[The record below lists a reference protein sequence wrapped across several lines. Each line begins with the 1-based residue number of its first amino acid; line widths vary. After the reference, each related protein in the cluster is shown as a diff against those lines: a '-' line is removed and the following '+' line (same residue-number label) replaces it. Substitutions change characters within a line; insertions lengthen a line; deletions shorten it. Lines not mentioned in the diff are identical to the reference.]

1 MSATNKITIEVRLSD
16 EDRAL
21 LAGAAVGK
29 PKADEVEEVIDDNG
43 DVGDTDDGG
52 HDFGDA
58 EPTKADVQTAMREYA
73 DATSKADAMKLMKA
87 KGGAEALSTL
97 KPEKYAAVI
106 AACKK
111 ATKAK

>member
-1 MSATNKITIEVRLSD
+1 MSANKITIEVRLSD

-21 LAGAAVGK
+21 LAGVGGK
-29 PKADEVEEVIDDNG
+29 QPEVAEEEIVAD
-43 DVGDTDDGG
+43 DTGDGG
-52 HDFGDA
+52 GDDFGDEA
-58 EPTKADVQTAMREYA
+58 EPTKADVQVAMREYA